1 MSTFMSALLNTLMG
15 MGTVF
20 CVLIVISLIISLFK
34 YIPSLERKLKN
45 FSFRKKKN
53 VPEGAVSQAEA
64 EKVPKRP
71 VLEEEEELVDDGE
84 LVAVIMAAI
93 AASSGGTVS
102 ADRLIVR
109 SIKRVK
115 NRR

>member
-34 YIPSLERKLKN
+34 YIPSLERKIKN
-45 FSFRKKKN
+45 FSFRKK
-53 VPEGAVSQAEA
+53 SSLEA
-64 EKVPKRP
+64 EQSQNEAKKVPKRP

-84 LVAVIMAAI
+84 LVAVILAAI
-93 AASSGGTVS
+93 AASSGGAVS
-102 ADRLIVR
+102 ADRLVVR
-109 SIKRVK
+109 SIKRVR

>member
-20 CVLIVISLIISLFK
+20 CVLIIISLIISLFK
-34 YIPSLERKLKN
+34 YIPSLERKIKN
-45 FSFRKKKN
+45 FSVRRKNK
-53 VPEGAVSQAEA
+53 ASAEQESEDA
-64 EKVPKRP
+64 PKKVPKRP
-71 VLEEEEELVDDGE
+71 ILEKEEELVDDGE

-93 AASSGGTVS
+93 VASSGGAVS
-102 ADRLIVR
+102 ADRLVVR
-109 SIKRVK
+109 SIKRVR

>member
-34 YIPSLERKLKN
+34 YIPSLERKIKN
-45 FSFRKKKN
+45 FSIGKKKN
-53 VPEGAVSQAEA
+53 APEGAASQAEIK
-64 EKVPKRP
+64 KVPKRP

-93 AASSGGTVS
+93 AASSGGAVS
-102 ADRLIVR
+102 ADRLVVR

>member
-1 MSTFMSALLNTLMG
+1 MSAFMSALLNTLMG

-34 YIPSLERKLKN
+34 YIPFLERKIKN
-45 FSFRKKKN
+45 FSVKKKN
-53 VPEGAVSQAEA
+53 KVSEEQPSDVPK
-64 EKVPKRP
+64 KVPKRP
-71 VLEEEEELVDDGE
+71 VLEKEEELVDDGE

-93 AASSGGTVS
+93 AASSGGAVS
-102 ADRLIVR
+102 ADRLVVK
-109 SIKRVK
+109 SIKRVR